1 MFKTITKISLA
12 LLILLSLISC
22 SFLPTDEVLKNE
34 IQETID
40 STVTNES
47 NYDETE
53 PSDKELITGIELYAY
68 PDPYRVREYGKLT
81 KDQKIAYDAIS
92 EVLLDITVNG
102 IDPEKTYKMD
112 GRVSASDFMLAY
124 DIIYANF
131 TSADQLISTITG
143 KDSMGTQ
150 QYYDSIVMVV
160 DDNYNVYV
168 EKYNEAISEADKI
181 LKTIEHDDTEYSKA
195 LAIAKWI
202 CDNIPYAHDY
212 TERVGDE
219 LNNVYTA
226 LVKREAVCG
235 GLSTVYDLLC
245 KKAGLETIYVRGD
258 CINPDLA
265 GHAWNMICISNKWY
279 YVDVTWMSTS
289 GNMNENFMM
298 PKAICDELGHNE
310 YNYYYYWDRENN
322 TYVLPEANSY
332 DLYNLYFT
340 TVDELIEHLKNSQ
353 PTEEYFYLNVYTS
366 TAVAEEISTLESNE
380 ISSNLNGEELLFTV
394 IDKAI
399 YDTDVI
405 KLYITLTE
413 VNEQ

>member
-1 MFKTITKISLA
+1 MFKTITKISLM
-12 LLILLSLISC
+12 LLMILSLVSC
-22 SFLPTDEVLKNE
+22 SLSPTYEVLENE
-34 IQETID
+34 IQEIID

-47 NYDETE
+47 NSDETE
-53 PSDKELITGIELYAY
+53 LSDKELITGIELQAY
-68 PDPYRVREYGKLT
+68 PDPYRVKEYGKLT
-81 KDQKIAYDAIS
+81 EDQKIAYDAIS
-92 EVLLDITVNG
+92 EVLLDITANG

-112 GRVSASDFMLAY
+112 GRVSVSDFMLAY
-124 DIIYANF
+124 DIINANF
-131 TSADQLISTITG
+131 TSADQLILAITG
-143 KDSMGTQ
+143 KDTMGTQ

-160 DDNYNVYV
+160 DDNYNEYV
-168 EKYNEAISEADKI
+168 DKYNEAIAEADII
-181 LKTIEHDDTEYSKA
+181 LKTIEHDGTEHSKA

-245 KKAGLETIYVRGD
+245 KKAGLETIYIRGD
-258 CINPDLA
+258 CINPSLA
-265 GHAWNMICISNKWY
+265 GHAWNMICISDKWY
-279 YVDVTWMSTS
+279 YVDVTWMST
-289 GNMNENFMM
+289 GADIYRNFMM

-322 TYVLPEANSY
+322 TYILPDASSY

-340 TVDELIEHLKNSQ
+340 TIDELIQHLENSE

-366 TAVAEEISTLESNE
+366 TDVAEDIATLESTE
-380 ISSNLNGEELLFTV
+380 ISSNLNGVKLQFTV
-394 IDKAI
+394 IDKVV

-405 KLYITLTE
+405 KLYITLRE

>member
-1 MFKTITKISLA
+1 MFKTITEIA
-12 LLILLSLISC
+12 LTLLMILSLVSC
-22 SFLPTDEVLKNE
+22 SFLQTDEVSKNE

-40 STVTNES
+40 STITNES
-47 NYDETE
+47 NSDENK
-53 PSDKELITGIELYAY
+53 PSDKELITGIELHTY
-68 PDPYRVREYGKLT
+68 PDPYRVREYEKLT
-81 KDQKIAYDAIS
+81 EDQKTAYNAIS
-92 EVLLDITVNG
+92 EVLLDITANG
-102 IDPEKTYKMD
+102 INPQKTYKMD
-112 GRVSASDFMLAY
+112 GRVSVSDFMLAY
-124 DIIYANF
+124 DIINANF
-131 TSADQLISTITG
+131 TSADQLILTITG
-143 KDSMGTQ
+143 NDTMGTQ

-160 DDNYNVYV
+160 DDNYNEYV
-168 EKYNEAISEADKI
+168 DKYNEAIAEADKI
-181 LKTIEHDDTEYSKA
+181 MKTIAHDGTEYSKA

-202 CDNIPYAHDY
+202 CDNIPYAHDH

-245 KKAGLETIYVRGD
+245 EKAGLETIYVRGNNIIQD
-258 CINPDLA
+258 STD
-265 GHAWNMICISNKWY
+265 HAWNMICISDKWY

-340 TVDELIEHLKNSQ
+340 TVDELIEHLENSE
-353 PTEEYFYLNVYTS
+353 PTEEYFYLNVYTPS
-366 TAVAEEISTLESNE
+366 GIAEEISTLESNE
-380 ISSNLNGEELLFTV
+380 ISSNLNGEKLQFTV
-394 IDKAI
+394 IDKGI